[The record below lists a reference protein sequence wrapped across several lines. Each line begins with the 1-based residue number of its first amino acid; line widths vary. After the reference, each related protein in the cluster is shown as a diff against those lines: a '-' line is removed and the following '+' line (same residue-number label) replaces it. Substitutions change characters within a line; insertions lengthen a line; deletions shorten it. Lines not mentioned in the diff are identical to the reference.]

1 MTIALTGHSL
11 ATFEIKGASLSLLT
25 LRLKS
30 ADMDA
35 LAAELQVRYGELP
48 DFFEDDLLIVDLA
61 YLPKDAT
68 ALDFERLKALLT
80 SCHLQPVA
88 VAGGS
93 PQLMEAALAA
103 GLPAAPGL
111 NEGQPSQPQPP
122 PQPSPS
128 SKSQPPQP
136 SLPPGALVIDKPLR
150 SGQRVYA
157 RGRDLVLLAACNSG
171 SEVIADG
178 HIHVYAPLRGR
189 AIAGASG
196 WNEARIFSLHMQ
208 PELISIAGVYLTS
221 EQGMT
226 SKVWGHAAVAHL
238 DSTEAGDKLIF
249 NPLT

>member
-35 LAAELQVRYGELP
+35 LAAELRVRYGDAL
-48 DFFEDDLLIVDLA
+48 DFFEDDLLVVDLA
-61 YLPKDAT
+61 HLPEGTT
-68 ALDFERLKALLT
+68 ALDFEQLKTLLT
-80 SCHLQPVA
+80 GCRLQPVA

-93 PQLMEAALAA
+93 PELMQAAWAA
-103 GLPAAPGL
+103 GLPAAPDW
-111 NEGQPSQPQPP
+111 NEGQAQQPQSS
-122 PQPSPS
+122 SPS
-128 SKSQPPQP
+128 SKSPSAEL
-136 SLPPGALVIDKPLR
+136 SLPPGALVVEKPLR

-157 RGRDLVLLAACNSG
+157 RGRDLVLLAVCNSG

-196 WNEARIFSLHMQ
+196 WNEARIFALHMQ

-221 EQGMT
+221 EQGLA
-226 SKVWGHAAVAHL
+226 SGIWGQAAVAYL
-238 DSTEAGDKLIF
+238 AATETGDKLIF